1 MYNPETTGH
10 ETSINGSIEAVNKDI
25 ETLSDTTSVEENG
38 TSDHRSANN
47 SVTLKKEVWINK
59 P

>member
-10 ETSINGSIEAVNKDI
+10 ETSSNGSIEAVDRNV

-47 SVTLKKEVWINK
+47 SVTLKKEV
-59 P
+59 